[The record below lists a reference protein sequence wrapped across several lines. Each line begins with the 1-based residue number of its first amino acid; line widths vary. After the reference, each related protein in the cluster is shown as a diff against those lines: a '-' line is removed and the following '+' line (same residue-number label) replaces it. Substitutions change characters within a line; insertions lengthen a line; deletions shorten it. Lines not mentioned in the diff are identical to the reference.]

1 MSEFLLQTAPS
12 MEYINGI
19 NELLETDTMTLQP
32 KQFGIILKNARKA
45 HNLTQAELAEILDIS
60 LPYVKDLERSRSN
73 PSYEMFERIIR
84 YFNLSADDVFYP
96 DQNTEGSTRKKIE
109 RLLIRCNEQQLLV
122 VLATVTALLDV
133 NGT

>member
-1 MSEFLLQTAPS
+1 M
-12 MEYINGI
+12 
-19 NELLETDTMTLQP
+19 
-32 KQFGIILKNARKA
+32 
-45 HNLTQAELAEILDIS
+45 
-60 LPYVKDLERSRSN
+60 V
-73 PSYEMFERIIR
+73 
-84 YFNLSADDVFYP
+84 SADDVFYP